1 MKYTTSPLAD
11 EKIEQDTKIIVKKIL
26 ENWKENVV
34 SVVMFGGFGHGG
46 GSFKKLGKKILPLN
60 DYDLYIISKKPI
72 SGEELEKVGA
82 KCSHALGR
90 GGLEIVENASERYD
104 ENKFFHV
111 DLHNLT
117 LGKMKHLYP
126 TQRTADLKTSIVVYG
141 DKNILNQIPDLK
153 ISKSDAIRMLF
164 NKLDHFA
171 IAQGNSRI
179 IKQIYSVKGFTDL
192 CSALLVF
199 YDKYVSTYQERVKIF
214 QDLEVPAE
222 LKRLVKQATE
232 AKLNKGYYVVNV
244 NDFFEKSQK
253 WVLWAL
259 KKILKEHLKIQGDD
273 WVEICKQ
280 TYKKLPYVYFNDY
293 LGGGLFF
300 PAQYYLNWK
309 FFREGLRK
317 KEFLPRSLFRWRDAG
332 LIVAIALILWSVNEK
347 KEAEKYLKKLASK
360 TQPLKERILHIYSVY
375 YLQKLV

>member
-1 MKYTTSPLAD
+1 MKYTTSQLAD
-11 EKIEQDTKIIVKKIL
+11 AKIEQDTKIIVKKIL

-46 GSFKKLGKKILPLN
+46 GSFKKIGKKILPLN
-60 DYDLYIISKKPI
+60 DYDLYIISKKSIP
-72 SGEELEKVGA
+72 GEELEKVGE

-90 GGLEIVENASERYD
+90 GGLEIVENASEKYD

-117 LGKMKHLYP
+117 LRKMKNLYP

-214 QDLEVPAE
+214 QDLEVPVE

-253 WVLWAL
+253 WVLWTL
-259 KKILKEHLKIQGDD
+259 KKILKEHLKIQSDD

-293 LGGGLFF
+293 LGSGLFF

-332 LIVAIALILWSVNEK
+332 LIVAIALILWSVGEK
-347 KEAEKYLKKLASK
+347 KEAEKYLKKLVSK